1 MPGHRAAVRPMPS
14 LPRPSFRQLLL
25 VAFLLVAGL
34 LAAVAWRGLTTFEDL
49 LQRSRDGAQRS
60 LTLNGHVDRLN
71 EHSVTM
77 ERAARQYRVLQDP
90 ALLDTFQRSARAA
103 AVEVQ
108 ALQRPAIDEPAAAAP
123 VARSLAREWTAQLA
137 TLRNLVQE
145 VGSNPDLRDA
155 QLARG
160 FGELVALQARMAEQV
175 RAAAEASNRALQTEL
190 DQGRQL
196 LTRQVLAAFA
206 LAVALALGLALALAR
221 PLRRV
226 ELAITQLGENRL
238 DTRIQIPGPA
248 DVRQIGR
255 RLDWLRQRLAELEG
269 DKARFLRHVSHE
281 LKTPLA
287 ALREGVALLGDE
299 VAGPL
304 SDNQREVA
312 RILRDNTATL
322 QRRIEDLLQF
332 NAAAFAAQRLVR
344 RPVDVQA
351 WLAALVDEQQLQWR
365 SQGLHLHTEGPALQ
379 AEIDAGLL
387 GSAVANLLSNA
398 IRYSPQGATISLR
411 WWAEGD
417 ADDQLVIEVA
427 DQGPGISTA
436 ERTRIFEPFFRGA
449 VQPEQGLPGTGI
461 GLSIVAETV
470 AAHGGTVH
478 LAAPEA
484 APALGS
490 PAGARFR
497 IELPHAL
504 VR

>member
-1 MPGHRAAVRPMPS
+1 MAA

-34 LAAVAWRGLTTFEDL
+34 LAAVALRGLATFEDL
-49 LQRSRDGAQRS
+49 LQRSRSGAQRS
-60 LTLNGHVDRLN
+60 LALNGHVDRLG
-71 EHSVTM
+71 EHGQTM
-77 ERAARQYRVLQDP
+77 ERAARQYLVLQD
-90 ALLDTFQRSARAA
+90 ATLLDTFQRSAT
-103 AVEVQ
+103 
-108 ALQRPAIDEPAAAAP
+108 AAAAEVRALQQPEPSPAGQPFTADGPDTPP
-123 VARSLAREWTAQLA
+123 VARRLATQWREQLA
-137 TLRNLVQE
+137 TLRQVLQDVLE
-145 VGSNPDLRDA
+145 PPAARDA
-155 QLARG
+155 QLAQG
-160 FGELVALQARMAEQV
+160 FRELAALQARMAEQV
-175 RAAAEASNRALQTEL
+175 RSATEARNAALQTEL
-190 DQGRQL
+190 DLGRQL
-196 LTRQVLAAFA
+196 LTRQVLAAIA
-206 LAVALALGLALALAR
+206 LAVLLALGLALALAR

-226 ELAITQLGENRL
+226 ERAITQLGENRL
-238 DTRIQIPGPA
+238 DTRIQIPGPS

-255 RLDWLRQRLAELEG
+255 RLDWLRQRLVELEA

-312 RILRDNTATL
+312 RILHDNTATL
-322 QRRIEDLLQF
+322 QRRIEDLLLF

-344 RPVDVQA
+344 RPVDVPG

-365 SQGLHLHTEGPALQ
+365 SRRLHIHSEGPPLR
-379 AEIDAGLL
+379 AEIDAALL

-398 IRYSPQGATISLR
+398 IRYSPPGATIALH
-411 WWAEGD
+411 WWAQVEGGVD
-417 ADDQLVIEVA
+417 TLVIEVA
-427 DQGPGISTA
+427 DQGPGIAAA

-449 VQPEQGLPGTGI
+449 VQPEGGLPGTGI

-470 AAHGGTVH
+470 AAHGGRVQ
-478 LAAPEA
+478 LAAADA

-490 PAGARFR
+490 AAGARFR

-504 VR
+504 VA

>member
-1 MPGHRAAVRPMPS
+1 MPA

-25 VAFLLVAGL
+25 VAFLLVAFL
-34 LAAVAWRGLTTFEDL
+34 LAAVALRGLATFESL
-49 LQRSRDGAQRS
+49 LQRSRSGAERS
-60 LTLNGHVDRLN
+60 LALNGHVDRLG
-71 EHSVTM
+71 EHGVTM
-77 ERAARQYRVLQDP
+77 ERAARQYLVLQDP
-90 ALLDTFQRSARAA
+90 VLLDTFQAAAGRAA
-103 AVEVQ
+103 AEVR
-108 ALQRPAIDEPAAAAP
+108 ALQQPAPGSASAAP
-123 VARSLAREWTAQLA
+123 VDRALTAQWREQMA
-137 TLRNLVQE
+137 VLRGLVQ
-145 VGSNPDLRDA
+145 GAGASPGLRDA
-155 QLARG
+155 QLALG
-160 FGELVALQARMAEQV
+160 FGELVALHAHMAEQV
-175 RAAAEASNRALQTEL
+175 RSATESRNLALQAELDSGRALL
-190 DQGRQL
+190 M
-196 LTRQVLAAFA
+196 RQVLGAIA

-226 ELAITQLGENRL
+226 EKAIDALGENRL
-238 DTRIQIPGPA
+238 DTRIDIPGPS

-255 RLDWLRQRLAELEG
+255 RLDGLRLRLAELEA

-344 RPVDVQA
+344 RPVDVTG
-351 WLAALVDEQQLQWR
+351 WMAALVDEQQLQWR
-365 SQGLHLHTEGPALQ
+365 SQGLLVHTEGPAVQ
-379 AEIDAGLL
+379 AEIDATLL
-387 GSAVANLLSNA
+387 GSAVSNLLSNA
-398 IRYSPQGATISLR
+398 IRYSPPGATIHLLWHVS
-411 WWAEGD
+411 GD
-417 ADDQLVIEVA
+417 GLVIEVA
-427 DQGPGISTA
+427 DQGPGIAAA

-449 VQPEQGLPGTGI
+449 VQPDGGLPGTGI

-470 AAHGGTVH
+470 AAHGGRIT
-478 LAAPEA
+478 LAQAEA
-484 APALGS
+484 APTLGTA
-490 PAGARFR
+490 AGARFR